1 MWPSIHLKKL
11 KTLFDYPKPAENTV
25 KQIVAKYYLKVQ
37 LSNVQTKNILAH
49 LPSHSV
55 SASKK
60 VFLLITRHPD
70 FSKDNLDLCKN
81 IL

>member
-25 KQIVAKYYLKVQ
+25 KQTLAKYYLKIQ

-49 LPSHSV
+49 LPSHSA
-55 SASKK
+55 SASEK
-60 VFLLITRHPD
+60 VCLLITHHPD
-70 FSKDNLDLCKN
+70 LSKDKLHLC
-81 IL
+81 